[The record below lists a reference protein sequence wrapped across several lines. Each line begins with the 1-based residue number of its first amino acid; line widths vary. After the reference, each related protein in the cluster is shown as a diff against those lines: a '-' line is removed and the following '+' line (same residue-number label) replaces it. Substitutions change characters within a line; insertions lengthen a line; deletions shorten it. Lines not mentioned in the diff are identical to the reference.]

1 MSYDIKLTERVSSET
16 ILLPVKHIMTGGT
29 YQADYDKLTKTF
41 TPAPIREAWLNIT
54 YNYSRYYYEAT
65 EGDERF
71 YSKADGSNEKA
82 TNLGIRG
89 IYGKTGLESISMLN
103 DMASRIEAKY
113 KENGK
118 WITTHRKEIVY
129 RDSHGH
135 EIHPIETCFQEIIY
149 TKEEVEID
157 VYEGVNDDY
166 WLPTAGNALKPL
178 YQLLVFAELRPDGIW
193 TGD

>member
-65 EGDERF
+65 EDDERF

-129 RDSHGH
+129 RDSHGQ

-157 VYEGVNDDY
+157 VHEGVNDDY